1 MGMFGFK
8 DLIVWQKALD
18 YSVTVSNETDRIRNE
33 YSKYYRMLNQLDDS
47 SFSVHSNIAE
57 GKGRF
62 SKKEYIHFLHISRGS
77 LFESVSQLIFF
88 NKKNMISSE
97 TLDNYEVKAEEI
109 GKMLNGLINSIK
121 KSI

>member
-1 MGMFGFK
+1 MFGFK